1 MHAPFVFSSIQPYL
15 PVAIAVFFFNLE
27 LAWGYAPPPLRWS
40 VPQDSHCYKLSPLQ
54 GCWASAAT
62 PGLLQRACLFTV
74 RELSGAQGALPSLL
88 HVFFFFSCLF
98 IIQIFFPWAVV
109 SLFRGL
115 CRFVL
120 GFSVGVLHAAYLLTW
135 GSVKQVRSWSLAAQ
149 EPSWFL
155 HLTLIGDDIYR
166 LGVWRCQ
173 NFASSW
179 WFFLPGVSLV
189 SLQDFTWRSM
199 LSASSL

>member
-1 MHAPFVFSSIQPYL
+1 MGLCPSPTPVERATRQPLLQAFPTSRLLGKCRYSWPPPAGLFIYSSGALWSSGCPAL
-15 PVAIAVFFFNLE
+15 FATCLFFFQL
-27 LAWGYAPPPLRWS
+27 LVYYSDFFSLGSGQS
-40 VPQDSHCYKLSPLQ
+40 V
-54 GCWASAAT
+54 
-62 PGLLQRACLFTV
+62 
-74 RELSGAQGALPSLL
+74 QGAM
-88 HVFFFFSCLF
+88 
-98 IIQIFFPWAVV
+98 QICP
-109 SLFRGL
+109 R
-115 CRFVL
+115 VL
-120 GFSVGVLHAAYLLTW
+120 VGVLHAAYLLTW